1 MAPAAGPSNGG
12 GSATTDLIDQGA
24 DRRTERALVAY
35 VRQEL
40 SAPATAIMG
49 YAEMLMD
56 DAVQA
61 DRGQLTDDLQRILD
75 AGRTLHRLILSL
87 LDPATIHRSD
97 GSADLAELRRT
108 LRHDLRTPINAIK
121 GYGEMLRE
129 DAADGSTETFVAD
142 LDKLLKEATLFLD
155 RIDGLVTF
163 SDAPPSEGAARTADA
178 TGAPASMVEG
188 LLKAVRPVAANEADL
203 AAVRPSRILV
213 VDDNASNR
221 DLLSRRLQRQ
231 GHTVLEAEDGARAL
245 ALVEKEAFDLVLLDL
260 MMPGISGYDVLARLK
275 RDPRFRD
282 IPVIMIS
289 ALSELDSIVRCIE
302 AGADDYLA
310 KPFDPTLLR
319 ARVGASLEKKRLR
332 DEVRASLARLE
343 EELDQARKM
352 QLGMLPR
359 VFPECTPEQPVEV
372 HASMEPAREV
382 GGDLY
387 DCFYACPHLFCFL
400 VGDVSGK
407 GAPAAMFMA
416 RTRSLVRVVVDL
428 WQRMDAG
435 AMSPAQIVEAVNREL
450 CQDNDDCMFV
460 TLFLGLLDTRTG
472 NVTYTNAGH
481 PAPHILRASGNI
493 EQIEGKADVPLGVS
507 RKAAY
512 RTDTITLLR
521 GDAVFVVS
529 DGVSEAMNAEGELY
543 TIERLSAVLRS
554 AGKASA
560 AELVCAVT
568 DHVCEFAGS
577 APKADDVTAL
587 AIRWLPS

>member
-1 MAPAAGPSNGG
+1 MAAAAWQDCGLAFAEGG
-12 GSATTDLIDQGA
+12 LSGQQQRRCVEWRDSATADLTDQGA
-24 DRRTERALVAY
+24 DRRTERAVVVAY

-56 DAVQA
+56 DAVRG
-61 DRGQLTDDLQRILD
+61 DRGQFTDDLQRILD
-75 AGRTLHRLILSL
+75 ASRTLHRLILSL
-87 LDPATIHRSD
+87 LDPATIHRTD
-97 GSADLAELRRT
+97 GDADLAEFRRT

-129 DAADGSTETFVAD
+129 DAADGSAETFIAD
-142 LDKLLKEATLFLD
+142 LDKLLGEATLLLD
-155 RIDGLVTF
+155 RIDGLVTY
-163 SDAPPSEGAARTADA
+163 SGGDAAPSEGAAGTATEIA
-178 TGAPASMVEG
+178 APASMVES
-188 LLKAVRPVAANEADL
+188 LIEAVRPVAANEADL

-231 GHTVLEAEDGARAL
+231 GHTVLQAEDGAREL
-245 ALVEKEAFDLVLLDL
+245 SLVENEALDLVLLDL

-343 EELDQARKM
+343 EELEQASKM

-359 VFPECTPEQPVEV
+359 VCPACTPEQPVEV

-387 DCFYACPHLFCFL
+387 DCFYARAHLFCFL

-416 RTRSLVRVVVDL
+416 RTRSLVRMAVDL
-428 WQRMDAG
+428 WQRMDAA
-435 AMSPAQIVEAVNREL
+435 AMSSAQIAEAVNREL
-450 CQDNDDCMFV
+450 YQDKDDCM
-460 TLFLGLLDTRTG
+460 
-472 NVTYTNAGH
+472 
-481 PAPHILRASGNI
+481 
-493 EQIEGKADVPLGVS
+493 
-507 RKAAY
+507 
-512 RTDTITLLR
+512 
-521 GDAVFVVS
+521 
-529 DGVSEAMNAEGELY
+529 
-543 TIERLSAVLRS
+543 
-554 AGKASA
+554 
-560 AELVCAVT
+560 
-568 DHVCEFAGS
+568 
-577 APKADDVTAL
+577 
-587 AIRWLPS
+587 